1 MAHANSKAAA
11 AVDPS
16 APVEIDHLPPRWEPQ
31 PIQPRL
37 PIGIGILSILI
48 ALAGVLLILAG
59 LLYLMSE
66 TFPMFVPPSLDI
78 VHSVSTFGAVILS
91 ALGITLLVVATALW
105 RQETW
110 ALWTLIVLVFL
121 TEAYL
126 FFTGSISVLFVL
138 FLVLFVYLLAV
149 RRYFY

>member
-1 MAHANSKAAA
+1 MSPASSTATASANPATA
-11 AVDPS
+11 
-16 APVEIDHLPPRWEPQ
+16 VEIDHLPPRWEPE
-31 PIQPRL
+31 PIRPRL

-48 ALAGVLLILAG
+48 AIAGVVLVLAG
-59 LLYLMSE
+59 LLFLMSE
-66 TFPMFVPPSLDI
+66 SFPALVPVSLNI
-78 VHSVSTFGAVILS
+78 VHSVTTLGAVILS

-126 FFTGSISVLFVL
+126 FFIGSISVLFVL

>member
-1 MAHANSKAAA
+1 MAQANSNA
-11 AVDPS
+11 S
-16 APVEIDHLPPRWEPQ
+16 ATAEGSSPIEIEHLPPRWEPE

-37 PIGIGILSILI
+37 PIGVGILSILI
-48 ALAGVLLILAG
+48 AIAGIILVLAG
-59 LLYLMSE
+59 LLFLMSVS
-66 TFPMFVPPSLDI
+66 FPSIVPGTLNI
-78 VHSVSTFGAVILS
+78 VHSVSTLGAVILS
-91 ALGITLLVVATALW
+91 VLGITLLVVATALW

-126 FFTGSISVLFVL
+126 FFTASISVLFVIL
-138 FLVLFVYLLAV
+138 LVLFVYLLAV